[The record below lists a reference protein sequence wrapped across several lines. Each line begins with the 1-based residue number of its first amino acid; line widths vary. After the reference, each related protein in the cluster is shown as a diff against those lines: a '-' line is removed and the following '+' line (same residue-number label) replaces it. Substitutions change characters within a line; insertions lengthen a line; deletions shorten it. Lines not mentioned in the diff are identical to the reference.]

1 MILDF
6 LKAIIIA
13 GLPVALVSYFFTALT
28 MKKAPLKAKNSKE
41 LKIELKNTQVKKDK
55 QENVFTHMLHKKWLH
70 FGGGF
75 YGVLVFITYIHI
87 EFYQLIDFIK
97 SFTSIQDFID
107 SIGLSMLINFFIE
120 AIMNLV
126 SAFLWFVYWY
136 KYLPIGSFWVW
147 LVVVFVAHS
156 GATKYALSKL
166 KV

>member
-1 MILDF
+1 
-6 LKAIIIA
+6 
-13 GLPVALVSYFFTALT
+13 
-28 MKKAPLKAKNSKE
+28 
-41 LKIELKNTQVKKDK
+41 
-55 QENVFTHMLHKKWLH
+55 MLHKKWLH